1 MQIGYARVSSDDQN
15 LDLQND
21 ALKNAG
27 CLKIYEDRMT
37 GAKVSRPG
45 LQMAMEVAREGDIIV
60 VWRLDR
66 LGRSLTDLIN
76 LVSSL
81 ESRGVGLTSLQE
93 KIDTT
98 SSGGRLVFH
107 IFGALSEFERTL
119 IRERTHA
126 GLQAARARGR
136 KGGRPKMLDAK
147 QQQLLRKLY
156 DAKEHTIEEICN
168 ILKISKP
175 TLYGTGIAKLSPGA
189 TC

>member
-81 ESRGVGLTSLQE
+81 ESRGVGLTSLQM
-93 KIDTT
+93 TT
-98 SSGGRLVFH
+98 LRQELRATSFSCILVH
-107 IFGALSEFERTL
+107 LLTGLVHNSL
-119 IRERTHA
+119 I
-126 GLQAARARGR
+126 
-136 KGGRPKMLDAK
+136 
-147 QQQLLRKLY
+147 LRVL
-156 DAKEHTIEEICN
+156 A
-168 ILKISKP
+168 
-175 TLYGTGIAKLSPGA
+175 
-189 TC
+189 